1 MKKFIIFIIFLL
13 CFIAGIEGENSQ
25 PAILIFEGRFSLYGV
40 GYSEVESEKID
51 CGSGLILSVK
61 SDDAEQLFNAFKGE
75 VYGMSVELNKEM
87 ELEEILKIIK
97 AKIVK
102 KESVAGREI
111 YYCYSNNNSDY
122 VIDNGQK
129 INYQIAIN
137 NGNIIIGTPLI
148 LGSY

>member
-13 CFIAGIEGENSQ
+13 CFIAGIESENSG
-25 PAILIFEGRFSLYGV
+25 PAILIFEGNFSLYGV
-40 GYSEVESEKID
+40 GYSEVKSEKID
-51 CGSGLILSVK
+51 CGSGLILSVQSNK
-61 SDDAEQLFNAFKGE
+61 AKELLNSFKGE
-75 VYGMSVELNKEM
+75 IYGMSVELKEEM
-87 ELEEILKIIK
+87 KIEEILNIIK

-102 KESVAGREI
+102 KERVAGREI

-122 VIDNGQK
+122 VVDCGKK

-137 NGNIIIGTPLI
+137 NEKIIIGTPLI